1 MRATLFIAL
10 SALVAMGWAVPTRG
24 LPLSLPRGRDVLYPF
39 KITFD
44 PQRRLIEFVTSEKS

>member
-1 MRATLFIAL
+1 MRAKVFIAL
-10 SALVAMGWAVPTRG
+10 GALVEMGWAVPTRG
-24 LPLSLPRGRDVLYPF
+24 LPLSLPRGPDVLFPF